1 MKEDKRLFIEK
12 LKFLRFF
19 IMIVLIVGLA
29 VFLRMQY
36 QKSSQPKLTTSFL
49 NGKLESV
56 SDLTTSELIYTGL
69 IKYSEGKIPF
79 LTKNSFSM
87 IYTATIRAGIDLSQA
102 QIKLTDEKVTV
113 FLPACEVQSIEVDAD
128 SIEFYDE
135 HWALFNWT
143 QKEDVIDT
151 ISTAKEDVKQKADI
165 DSLLENAK
173 KQTTTIINGLFV
185 DIISERKLEFA
196 FN

>member
-1 MKEDKRLFIEK
+1 MKEDRRLLAEK
-12 LKFLRFF
+12 LKWLRFF
-19 IMIVLIVGLA
+19 VIILLIVG
-29 VFLRMQY
+29 VGIFIRIQF
-36 QKSSQPKLTTSFL
+36 QKSSEPKLTASFL

-79 LTKNSFSM
+79 LTQNSFSM
-87 IYTATIRAGIDLSQA
+87 IYTAVVRAGIDLSQA
-102 QIKLTDEKVTV
+102 QIKISDDKVSV
-113 FLPACEVQSIEVDAD
+113 FLPSCEVQSIEVDAD

-135 HWALFNWT
+135 HWAFFNWT

-151 ISTAKEDVKQKADI
+151 ISAAKEDVKQKAEI

-173 KQTTTIINGLFV
+173 KQTIAIIEGLFADTIGGRELV
-185 DIISERKLEFA
+185 VIS
-196 FN
+196 